1 MKMSTKFKRISEAEF
16 EEKLSSVAS
25 FERVEDGES
34 KENVYSINL
43 PADDLEVRV
52 YSTLERGAARD
63 KGSDA
68 IRTTIYDTEHNVVV
82 GGLTKTLRLDSW
94 FDNLRPK
101 LIDLVSNWRDYDY
114 GMCPSC
120 TGRMVKR
127 DGSHGSFLGCSN
139 YPACSH
145 TESLEE

>member
-1 MKMSTKFKRISEAEF
+1 MKMSTRYKRITQTEF
-16 EEKLSSVAS
+16 EEKLGSVAA

-34 KENVYSINL
+34 KENVYRINL

-52 YSTLERGAARD
+52 YSTLERGAARE

-68 IRTTIYDTEHNVVV
+68 IRTTIYDTEHDVVV
-82 GGLTKTLRLDSW
+82 GGRTKTLRLDSW

-114 GMCPSC
+114 ATCPEC
-120 TGRMVKR
+120 TGRLVR
-127 DGSHGSFLGCSN
+127 REGSHGSFLGCSN

-145 TESLEE
+145 TRSVE